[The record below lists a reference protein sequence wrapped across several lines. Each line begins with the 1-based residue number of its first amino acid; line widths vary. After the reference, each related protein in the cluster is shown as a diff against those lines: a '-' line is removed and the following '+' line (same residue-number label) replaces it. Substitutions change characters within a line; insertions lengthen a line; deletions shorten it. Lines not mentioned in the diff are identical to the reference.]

1 MKRFFGVF
9 LLTGAA
15 VLALGAAVDPASFAW
30 RKEVV
35 IPAASPA
42 PAAWSIPVDDEMYRH
57 TREGFSDLRIADAA
71 GRQIPYAVCLTGS
84 ETTPVYE
91 PVPGKIVAFRRIAAE
106 NAAEIDYELAE
117 PKDSVGRLEL
127 SSPADRNFEK
137 QVRLT
142 FDDGGATEEFAFFN
156 HARNLDF
163 RSGQWDFAP
172 RRARRITIRIAPF
185 AETRAEARQV
195 LHEGR
200 QDTFTESALTTGE
213 LVLDRIAFSTVRER
227 TVPVAEYDRMPLAE
241 LSRTSGKGVTK
252 VVLDVGW
259 RRLHAIRIVTST
271 KNYRRFAD
279 FHAIRGE
286 DGCLAFLNGDMQ
298 LDSAAREGNRY
309 LLPEDFRADRVEV
322 YIHNGD
328 DPELAD
334 LTFEGEFTRET
345 LLIAAAAVAP
355 GPLTILYGNRE
366 LAVPEYDI
374 RRQLDGFYGR
384 PWTVLAASPEV
395 ANGAKTA
402 LGGWKPALRRAVP
415 WIIAAAA
422 LVLAV
427 LAWRMYRRIAPEGE

>member
-1 MKRFFGVF
+1 MKRFFAD
-9 LLTGAA
+9 LLLIGAA
-15 VLALGAAVDPASFAW
+15 VPMLGAAVDPAAFAW

-42 PAAWSIPVDDEMYRH
+42 PAAWTIPIDDEMYRH
-57 TREGFSDLRIADAA
+57 TREDLSDLRIADAA
-71 GRQIPYAVCLTGS
+71 GRQIPYAVCLTGI

-127 SSPADRNFEK
+127 ASPADRNFEK

-142 FDDGGATEEFAFFN
+142 FDDGGAAEVLAFFN

-200 QDTFTESALTTGE
+200 QDTFTESTLTTGE
-213 LVLDRIAFSTVRER
+213 LVLDRIAFFTVTNAVRPKAAYR
-227 TVPVAEYDRMPLAE
+227 TLPLAE
-241 LSRTSGKGVTK
+241 LSRTSGGVTR
-252 VVLDVGW
+252 VSLDIGG
-259 RRLHAIRIVTST
+259 RRLHAIRVVTST

-279 FHAIRGE
+279 FRAIRGE
-286 DGCLAFLNGDMQ
+286 EGCWAFLNGEMQ

-309 LLPEDFRADRVEV
+309 LLPEDFRADRVEAE
-322 YIHNGD
+322 IHNGD

-334 LTFEGEFTRET
+334 LAFEGEFTQEA
-345 LLIAAAAVAP
+345 LLLDAAAVAP
-355 GPLTILYGNRE
+355 GTLTILYGDAD
-366 LAVPEYDI
+366 LPAPEYDI
-374 RRQLDGFYGR
+374 RRQLGEFYGR
-384 PWTVLAASPEV
+384 PWTALAASPEI
-395 ANGAKTA
+395 ANAA
-402 LGGWKPALRRAVP
+402 EPVLRGWKPVLRRAVP